1 MWSHPQSTAL
11 ITTTTHLGTRR
22 ESERTV
28 KFRCERDVLAEAC
41 TSAGRAISSRPSLP
55 VLASLLLEVQAGTL
69 RVTGSDLDTTIT
81 VTVPV
86 DVEREGVVAV
96 PARLVTDIVRSLD
109 PGAVMF
115 SVDDDQASVTAG
127 RSAFSVRTT
136 PATEFPNLPQPSGTA
151 VSVDAALLAG
161 AIEQVVPAASD
172 DQDRPILRGV
182 QLESEDDGLRL
193 VATDSYRLAVRDLPG
208 VPVLDAGQS
217 VLVPAA
223 ALREISRLAEGIAE
237 LTLRV
242 GERDVT
248 LEAGATRVTTRL
260 IEGQFPNYRS
270 LIPQAHPNKLTIDRM
285 ALIETV
291 RRVKVVVRDGST
303 PVRLVMKP
311 DGLELSVTSQDY
323 GTSFEQLDAKFEGT
337 ELSVAFNPQYLIDG
351 ASAAGGDEVTIETI
365 DNLKP
370 ALLVSAENPG
380 FRYVLMPVRYP

>member
-1 MWSHPQSTAL
+1 M
-11 ITTTTHLGTRR
+11 
-22 ESERTV
+22 
-28 KFRCERDVLAEAC
+28 KFRCERDVLAEALG
-41 TSAGRAISSRPSLP
+41 SARRAISARPSLP
-55 VLASLLLEVQAGTL
+55 VLSSLLVDVRSGVL
-69 RVTGSDLDTTIT
+69 RVTGSDLDTTIA

-96 PARLVTDIVRSLD
+96 PASLVTDIVRSLD

-115 SVDDDQASVTAG
+115 SVDDDQVSVTAG

-136 PATEFPNLPQPSGTA
+136 PATEFPNLPEPSGRAVTINAARFATA
-151 VSVDAALLAG
+151 V
-161 AIEQVVPAASD
+161 EQVVPAASD

-182 QLESEDDGLRL
+182 QLESEGDGLRL
-193 VATDSYRLAVRDLPG
+193 VATDSYRLAVCDLPDM
-208 VPVLDAGQS
+208 PVLDEGHS
-217 VLVPAA
+217 VLVPSQ
-223 ALREISRLAEGIAE
+223 ALREMSRLAESVEE
-237 LTLRV
+237 LILRV

-248 LEAGATRVTTRL
+248 FEIGSTRITTRL

-270 LIPQAHPNKLTIDRM
+270 LIPQAHPNKLTVDRA
-285 ALIETV
+285 ALIDTV
-291 RRVKVVVRDGST
+291 RRVKVVVRDAST

-337 ELSVAFNPQYLIDG
+337 ELSVAFNPQYLIEG
-351 ASAAGGDEVTIETI
+351 ATAAGGDEVTIETV

-380 FRYVLMPVRYP
+380 YRYVLMPVRFP

>member
-1 MWSHPQSTAL
+1 
-11 ITTTTHLGTRR
+11 
-22 ESERTV
+22 V
-28 KFRCERDVLAEAC
+28 KFRCERDVLAEALS
-41 TSAGRAISSRPSLP
+41 SAGRAIAARPSLP
-55 VLASLLLEVQAGTL
+55 VLLSLLLEVQDGKL
-69 RVTGSDLDTTIT
+69 RVTGSDLDTTIV

-136 PATEFPNLPQPSGTA
+136 PATEFPNLPEPSGNA
-151 VSVDAALLAG
+151 V
-161 AIEQVVPAASD
+161 AIEARTFASAVEQVAPAASD

-182 QLESEDDGLRL
+182 QLESEGDGVRL
-193 VATDSYRLAVRDLPG
+193 VATDSYRLAVRDLAG
-208 VPVLDAGQS
+208 LPVLDEGQS
-217 VLVPAA
+217 VLIPAS
-223 ALREISRLAEGIAE
+223 ALREITRLVEGTDE

-242 GERDVT
+242 GDRDVT
-248 LEAGATRVTTRL
+248 FEVGGTRVTTRL

-270 LIPQAHPNKLTIDRM
+270 LIPHAHPNKLTVDRA

-291 RRVKVVVRDGST
+291 RRVKVVVRDSST

-337 ELSVAFNPQYLIDG
+337 ELAVAFNPQYLIDG
-351 ASAAGGDEVTIETI
+351 ATAAGGDEVTIETV

-370 ALLVSAENPG
+370 ALLVSTENPA
-380 FRYVLMPVRYP
+380 FRYVLMPVRFP